1 MSIFFFSNKTGV
13 KKETVYDTRYPH
25 NSARDI
31 EKKSPDSKTIGAGS
45 NFFILLL
52 RIAAAAHKMPKDK
65 GPRERGA
72 PPPEPRSSASAS
84 GTKLGDTGVD
94 KRETKPLSAWNSA
107 PTGARNQTRATER
120 PTSAQHASSRGAR
133 TGPLAKSAGS
143 GDNTFPQRILQRPK
157 TASGSTSTPAR
168 KVQPSPQPPTSTAG
182 AAHSVRPKPDRVVP
196 KVPVQEV
203 AMLFASD
210 SQFPALDHHASS
222 LAPKGSWA
230 RGAGAGGRWTNPPL
244 DAETTHTPAPLMALP
259 QHKSGGRRADEEKWV
274 TVKPKAG
281 GRAEAGAAPAHVP
294 SAWGGWGGVKTRE
307 PESHAP
313 ASAAKAGRGPPPS
326 IGPTT
331 FAPVQSEAK
340 RTGRKAPILL
350 SELIPVLRRKDVKM
364 PTPYTARQLAEADRN
379 KVHKRT
385 DNLVR
390 NPNAADGQAMVVL
403 RRKEKEGGKKKAKIS
418 PLKKL
423 ILRDRRDRLDRQTT
437 VAAEPTQS
445 AADDTVSSNL
455 QHQSTGDSN
464 DTEANSALLPAGI
477 GQLGE
482 EASKLALEWLS
493 QRGMD
498 PANPEHV
505 QELLNS
511 LNEED
516 EDDDDDDVDSE
527 AQETAGKCSWLQ
539 LPSTVTWSQNVRTRP
554 AQACSQSAGHSL
566 STPLGIEKPCLG
578 PESSAEQIARPAR
591 DCVVESCVDIDEPAV
606 RDSHTFQSQ
615 AHSGHG
621 SAGVLHG
628 ASDSGAKECSIPQWA
643 QVNAPEFRPGEAA
656 ASSNSFDG
664 AGAHSSPAAAP
675 AAQRAASTSNRDTEV
690 SLDVSAA
697 WAAQPLQE
705 PKSPKKK
712 GKGKVGGG
720 GEEASKT
727 TGKEHSKRPDGA
739 QAKGVKITTGSV
751 NHGDGKSAFFF

>member
-1 MSIFFFSNKTGV
+1 MPRSVWPHHMHKIQRA
-13 KKETVYDTRYPH
+13 KEQ
-25 NSARDI
+25 
-31 EKKSPDSKTIGAGS
+31 EQ
-45 NFFILLL
+45 
-52 RIAAAAHKMPKDK
+52 KDK
-65 GPRERGA
+65 DARERRA
-72 PPPEPRSSASAS
+72 PPPHSRSSVGALAS
-84 GTKLGDTGVD
+84 GTKLGDTGGVD
-94 KRETKPLSAWNSA
+94 KREPLSAWNSV
-107 PTGARNQTRATER
+107 PTSARTQMRATER
-120 PTSAQHASSRGAR
+120 PTSAQHVSSRGAR
-133 TGPLAKSAGS
+133 AEPLTKSAGS

-168 KVQPSPQPPTSTAG
+168 KVQPSPQPPSSTAG

-196 KVPVQEV
+196 KAPVQEV

-222 LAPKGSWA
+222 LSPKGSWA

-244 DAETTHTPAPLMALP
+244 DAETTHTPAPLVALP
-259 QHKSGGRRADEEKWV
+259 QHKSGGSADEEKWV

-281 GRAEAGAAPAHVP
+281 GPAEAGAAPAHVP
-294 SAWGGWGGVKTRE
+294 SAWGGWGGVKTLE
-307 PESHAP
+307 SKSHAP
-313 ASAAKAGRGPPPS
+313 ASAAKAGGGPPPS
-326 IGPTT
+326 IGKATL
-331 FAPVQSEAK
+331 APAQSEAK
-340 RTGRKAPILL
+340 RSGRKAPILL

-364 PTPYTARQLAEADRN
+364 PTPYTARQQAEADRN

-403 RRKEKEGGKKKAKIS
+403 RRKEKEGGKKKAKMS

-423 ILRDRRDRLDRQTT
+423 ILRDRKDRLERQTT

-445 AADDTVSSNL
+445 AADDAAPSNP

-516 EDDDDDDVDSE
+516 EEDDDDDVDSE
-527 AQETAGKCSWLQ
+527 VQETAGKRSWLQ
-539 LPSTVTWSQNVRTRP
+539 LPSAVTWSQNVRTRP

-566 STPLGIEKPCLG
+566 STPLGIEKSCLG
-578 PESSAEQIARPAR
+578 LESSAEQIARPAR
-591 DCVVESCVDIDEPAV
+591 DCVIESCVDIDVPAV

-664 AGAHSSPAAAP
+664 AGAHSSPATAP
-675 AAQRAASTSNRDTEV
+675 AAQRAASTSERGAKV
-690 SLDVSAA
+690 SLDISAA

-727 TGKEHSKRPDGA
+727 TGKEHAKRPDGA

-751 NHGDGKSAFFF
+751 NHGDGKSASFFLRMRNVGNSASIIL